1 MRARAAAALLLVAL
15 AALPASAQ
23 VPSPSPARTPTPK
36 RGGGLWGDAGIGYG
50 RLRLTCATCPT
61 AVSANGTAVT
71 VSAGFTPARNVLLGL
86 QAQRWSSSGGQ
97 KVSSLLAMV
106 QWYPWPAT
114 GFFVRAGNGIRVGT
128 RRCRARVH
136 SEYRRGVRPRRGVRC
151 QSQPGVSGLTV
162 QAATHISALGDLT
175 VNGQP
180 ADDVIAYVTRLGVA
194 VVVRSVEASARGLP
208 LRAAYPCVKY

>member
-114 GFFVRAGNGIRVGT
+114 GFFVRAGNGIVWGPGGAEPGSTQSTGVGFALGVGYDVKVS
-128 RRCRARVH
+128 RRL
-136 SEYRRGVRPRRGVRC
+136 
-151 QSQPGVSGLTV
+151 GLTV

-194 VVVRSVEASARGLP
+194 VVVR
-208 LRAAYPCVKY
+208 